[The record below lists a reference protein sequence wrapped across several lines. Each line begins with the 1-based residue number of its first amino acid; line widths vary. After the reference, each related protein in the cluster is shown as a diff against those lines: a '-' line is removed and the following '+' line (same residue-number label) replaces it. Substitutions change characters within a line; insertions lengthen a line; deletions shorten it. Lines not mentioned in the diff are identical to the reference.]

1 MHLIGVIYMV
11 NSVYQYYLTNY
22 AYKETSHYDTH
33 KKSELRE
40 IYKNIIKQN
49 KKSPLYRF
57 NFTDEVQRFAI
68 DLKENARS
76 FRNVVLDATTEAESG
91 TLLAQKAAFSSDE
104 ETVSVSYVGENPA
117 LEEEGVAYEI
127 EVKQLAQ
134 SQINMG
140 DFLPSDRL
148 DFKTGSHSFDLSI
161 GSSTYEFQFKISDSS
176 TNLKVQ
182 EKLARLVNRSNVGLR
197 AEVLKDQNGS
207 SALQLTS
214 TQAGISDSRNPLF
227 YFSAFSEDGEE
238 SCIDLLGLN
247 HIVRQPTNASFTV
260 NGEEHTAFS
269 NLVTIHHAY
278 QLELKDLTEKGETV
292 QIGMHQSAEA
302 LLQHMHQ
309 LANGF
314 NSLYDLSKEGDC
326 SSDRLHRDLNYIT
339 KHFRSTLDS
348 TGLMVQKDGHLKT
361 DEALIVQAASDGTL
375 NREFEH
381 LSNFRKSLIHQIN
394 QISIDPLEYI
404 KRTMVSYPNPKH
416 NYANAYHVSV
426 YSGMMFNGYI

>member
-1 MHLIGVIYMV
+1 MYLIGVINMV

-104 ETVSVSYVGENPA
+104 ETIAVTYVGDNPA
-117 LEEEGVAYEI
+117 LEEEGVACEI

-148 DFKTGSHSFDLSI
+148 DFRTGSHSFDLSI
-161 GSSTYEFQFKISDSS
+161 GSSTYEFQFKISDNS

-197 AEVLKDQNGS
+197 AEVLKDPNGS

-227 YFSAFSEDGEE
+227 RFSDFPEEGEI

-247 HIVRQPTNASFTV
+247 HVVRQPTNARFTV
-260 NGEEHTAFS
+260 NGKEQTAFS
-269 NLVTIHHAY
+269 NLVTVNHAY
-278 QLELKDLTEKGETV
+278 QLELKDITEEGENI

-302 LLQHMHQ
+302 LLQHMNQ
-309 LANGF
+309 LADGF

-326 SSDRLHRDLNYIT
+326 TSDRLHRDLNYIT
-339 KHFRSTLDS
+339 KRFRPTLDS
-348 TGLMVQKDGHLKT
+348 TGLVVQEDGHLKA
-361 DEALIVQAASDGTL
+361 DEALIVQAADDGTL
-375 NREFEH
+375 HTELDQ
-381 LSNFRKSLIHQIN
+381 LSNFRKALIRQIN

-416 NYANAYHVSV
+416 TYTNAYQVSV
-426 YSGMMFNGYI
+426 YTGMMFNGYI

>member
-1 MHLIGVIYMV
+1 MV
-11 NSVYQYYLTNY
+11 SSVYQYYLTNY

-104 ETVSVSYVGENPA
+104 ETVSVTYVGENPA

-127 EVKQLAQ
+127 EIKQLAQ

-148 DFKTGSHSFDLSI
+148 NFRTGSHSFDLSI
-161 GSSTYEFQFKISDSS
+161 GSSTYEFQFKISDNS

-197 AEVLKDQNGS
+197 AEVLKDANGS
-207 SALQLTS
+207 SALQLIS
-214 TQAGISDSRNPLF
+214 TQSGISDTRNPLF
-227 YFSAFSEDGEE
+227 RFSDFSEEKDE
-238 SCIDLLGLN
+238 SCINLLGLN
-247 HIVRQPTNASFTV
+247 QVVRQPTNAVFLVDGKEQTS
-260 NGEEHTAFS
+260 FS
-269 NLVTIHHAY
+269 NLVTVKHAY
-278 QLELKDLTEKGETV
+278 QLELKDITEKGSTV
-292 QIGMHQSAEA
+292 RFGMHQSAEA
-302 LLQHMHQ
+302 LLRHMNQ
-309 LANGF
+309 LADGF

-326 SSDRLHRDLNYIT
+326 TSDHLHRDLNYIT
-339 KHFRSTLDS
+339 KRFRSTLDAA
-348 TGLMVQKDGHLKT
+348 GLVVQKDGHLKA
-361 DEALIVQAASDGTL
+361 DEALIVQAANDGTL
-375 NREFEH
+375 YTELDQ
-381 LSNFRKSLIHQIN
+381 LSNFRKALIRQIN

-416 NYANAYHVSV
+416 NYANAYQVSV

>member
-1 MHLIGVIYMV
+1 MI
-11 NSVYQYYLTNY
+11 SSAYQYYLTNY
-22 AYKETSHYDTH
+22 AYRESSLYDTH

-40 IYKNIIKQN
+40 IYSNIVKQN

-57 NFTDEVQRFAI
+57 KFTDEVQRFAI

-76 FRNVVLDATTEAESG
+76 FRNVVLDATSEAESG

-104 ETVSVSYVGENPA
+104 DTISVTYVGENPA
-117 LEEEGVAYEI
+117 VEEEGVACEV

-140 DFLPSDRL
+140 DFLPSNQL
-148 DFKTGSHSFDLSI
+148 DFRTGSHSFDLTI

-197 AEVLKDQNGS
+197 AEVLKDSNGS

-214 TQAGISDSRNPLF
+214 VQTGIPDSSRPVFHFSDSADSP
-227 YFSAFSEDGEE
+227 EE
-238 SCIDLLGLN
+238 SCINLLGLN
-247 HIVRQPTNASFTV
+247 HIVRQPQNAEFTV
-260 NGEEHTAFS
+260 NGVERTTLS
-269 NLVTIHHAY
+269 NVVTVNQTY
-278 QLELKDLTEKGETV
+278 QLELKDTTEYGDKV
-292 QIGMHQSAEA
+292 QIGMHQSAAA
-302 LLQHMHQ
+302 LIQHMEH
-309 LANGF
+309 LVNGF

-326 SSDRLHRDLNYIT
+326 TSDRLHRDLNYIT
-339 KHFRSTLDS
+339 KRFRNTLDS
-348 TGLMVQKDGHLKT
+348 TGLTVQKDGHLKA

-375 NREFEH
+375 NSQLDQ
-381 LSNFRKSLIHQIN
+381 LSNFRKMLMRQIN

-416 NYANAYHVSV
+416 NYVNAYQTSV

>member
-1 MHLIGVIYMV
+1 MV
-11 NSVYQYYLTNY
+11 SNVYQYYLTTY
-22 AYKETSHYDTH
+22 AYKETTHYDTH

-40 IYKNIIKQN
+40 IYTNIIKQN

-104 ETVSVSYVGENPA
+104 ETISVTYVGNNPA
-117 LEEEGVAYEI
+117 LEEEGVACKI

-148 DFKTGSHSFDLSI
+148 DFQTGSHSFDLSI
-161 GSSTYEFQFKISDSS
+161 GNSTYEFQFKISDSS
-176 TNLKVQ
+176 TNLKIQ

-214 TQAGISDSRNPLF
+214 TQTGISDSINPLF
-227 YFSAFSEDGEE
+227 YFSDFSDEKET
-238 SCIDLLGLN
+238 SCIEMLGLN
-247 HIVRQPTNASFTV
+247 HVVRHPTNASFTV
-260 NGEEHTAFS
+260 NGEERTAFS
-269 NLVTIHHAY
+269 NLVTINHTY
-278 QLELKDLTEKGETV
+278 QLELKDITEEGNTI

-302 LLQHMHQ
+302 LLQHMNH
-309 LANGF
+309 LVNGF

-326 SSDRLHRDLNYIT
+326 TSDRLHRDLNYIT
-339 KHFRSTLDS
+339 KRFRSTLDS
-348 TGLMVQKDGHLKT
+348 TGLTVQPDGHLNA
-361 DEALIVQAASDGTL
+361 DEALIIQSASDGTL
-375 NREFEH
+375 NAEFEQ
-381 LSNFRKSLIHQIN
+381 LSNFRKALIRQVN

-404 KRTMVSYPNPKH
+404 KRTMISYPNPKH
-416 NYANAYHVSV
+416 TYANAYQVSV

>member
-1 MHLIGVIYMV
+1 MI
-11 NSVYQYYLTNY
+11 SSAYQYYLTNY
-22 AYKETSHYDTH
+22 AYKESSLYDTH

-40 IYKNIIKQN
+40 IYSNIVKQN

-57 NFTDEVQRFAI
+57 KFTDEVQRFAI

-76 FRNVVLDATTEAESG
+76 FRNVVLDATSEAESG

-104 ETVSVSYVGENPA
+104 DTVSVTYVGENPA
-117 LEEEGVAYEI
+117 NEEEGIACEV

-140 DFLPSDRL
+140 DFLPSNQL
-148 DFKTGSHSFDLSI
+148 DFQTGSHSFDLTI
-161 GSSTYEFQFKISDSS
+161 GNSTYEFQFKISDSS

-197 AEVLKDQNGS
+197 AEVLKDANGS

-214 TQAGISDSRNPLF
+214 IQTGIPDSGKSVFRFSDSADSP
-227 YFSAFSEDGEE
+227 EE
-238 SCIDLLGLN
+238 SCINLLGLN
-247 HIVRQPTNASFTV
+247 HIVRQPQNAQFTV
-260 NGEEHTAFS
+260 NGEERTAFS
-269 NLVTIHHAY
+269 NVVTVNHAY
-278 QLELKDLTEKGETV
+278 QLELKDTTEDGDSI
-292 QIGMHQSAEA
+292 QIGMHQSAAA
-302 LLQHMHQ
+302 LIQHMEH
-309 LANGF
+309 LVNGF

-326 SSDRLHRDLNYIT
+326 TSDRLHRDLNYIT
-339 KHFRSTLDS
+339 KRFRNTLDS
-348 TGLMVQKDGHLKT
+348 TGLTVQKDGHLKA

-375 NREFEH
+375 NSQLDQ
-381 LSNFRKSLIHQIN
+381 LSNFRKSLMRQIN

-416 NYANAYHVSV
+416 NYVNAYQTSV
-426 YSGMMFNGYI
+426 YSGMMFSGYV

>member
-1 MHLIGVIYMV
+1 MV

-57 NFTDEVQRFAI
+57 NFTDEVQRFAS

-76 FRNVVLDATTEAESG
+76 FRNVILDATTEAESG

-104 ETVSVSYVGENPA
+104 DTIAVTYVGNNPT
-117 LEEEGVAYEI
+117 LEEEGVACEI
-127 EVKQLAQ
+127 EVNQLAQ
-134 SQINMG
+134 SQMNMG
-140 DFLPSDRL
+140 DFLPSERL
-148 DFKTGSHSFDLSI
+148 DFQTGSHSFDLSI

-214 TQAGISDSRNPLF
+214 TQSGISDSRNPLF
-227 YFSAFSEDGEE
+227 RFTDLSEDDD
-238 SCIDLLGLN
+238 SCIALLGLN
-247 HIVRQPTNASFTV
+247 HVVRQPTNASFTV
-260 NGEEHTAFS
+260 NGEERTAFS
-269 NLVTIHHAY
+269 NTVTVNHAY
-278 QLELKDLTEKGETV
+278 QLELKDITEDGEKV

-302 LLQHMHQ
+302 LLQHMNQ
-309 LANGF
+309 LVNGF
-314 NSLYDLSKEGDC
+314 NSLYDISKEGDC
-326 SSDRLHRDLNYIT
+326 TSDRLHRDLNYIT
-339 KHFRSTLDS
+339 KRFRSTLDS
-348 TGLMVQKDGHLKT
+348 TGLTVQKDGHLKA
-361 DEALIVQAASDGTL
+361 DEALIIQSANDGTL
-375 NREFEH
+375 SAEFEH
-381 LSNFRKSLIHQIN
+381 LSNFRKALIRQIN

-404 KRTMVSYPNPKH
+404 KRTMVSYPNPKN
-416 NYANAYHVSV
+416 NYTNAYHVSV

>member
-1 MHLIGVIYMV
+1 MHLIGVINMV
-11 NSVYQYYLTNY
+11 SSVYQYYLTNY

-76 FRNVVLDATTEAESG
+76 FRNVVLDATNEAESG

-104 ETVSVSYVGENPA
+104 EIASVTYVGENPA
-117 LEEEGVAYEI
+117 FEEEGVAYEI

-148 DFKTGSHSFDLSI
+148 DFRTGSHSFDLSI
-161 GSSTYEFQFKISDSS
+161 GSSAYEFQFKISDNS

-197 AEVLKDQNGS
+197 AEVLKDPNGS

-227 YFSAFSEDGEE
+227 HFSDFAEEDEE

-247 HIVRQPTNASFTV
+247 HVVRQPTNAIFTV
-260 NGEEHTAFS
+260 NGEEQTAFS
-269 NLVTIHHAY
+269 NLVTVNHAY
-278 QLELKDLTEKGETV
+278 QLELKDITEEGESV

-302 LLQHMHQ
+302 LLQHMKQ
-309 LANGF
+309 LADGF

-326 SSDRLHRDLNYIT
+326 TSDRLHRDFNYIT
-339 KHFRSTLDS
+339 KRYRSTLDS
-348 TGLMVQKDGHLKT
+348 TGLVVQKDGHLKT

-375 NREFEH
+375 QAQFDQ
-381 LSNFRKSLIHQIN
+381 LSNFRKNLIRQIN

-404 KRTMVSYPNPKH
+404 KRTMVSYPNPKRT
-416 NYANAYHVSV
+416 YINAYQVSV